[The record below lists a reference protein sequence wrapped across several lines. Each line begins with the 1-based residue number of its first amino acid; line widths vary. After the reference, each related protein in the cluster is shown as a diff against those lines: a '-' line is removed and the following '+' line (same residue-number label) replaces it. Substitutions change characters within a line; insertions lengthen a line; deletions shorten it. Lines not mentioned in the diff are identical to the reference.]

1 MCELRVQWRRTRGN
15 TVIPDGTR
23 PQSVPE
29 PRQYRSGWSTMEVH
43 PLREKDTMT
52 TLKER
57 LHGDVVAH
65 LKEHNKVA
73 LGTVRSVLGEI
84 ETREKSGK
92 TPVELDD
99 AQVTALLQK
108 EAAKRRD
115 TARIYTEAGETERA
129 ATEIAEAEVI
139 EAYLPKALT
148 AAEVESIV
156 DDVIEGLRAEGTE
169 LSVRHMGAV
178 MKPVTARVAG
188 RFDGKAVSDIVR
200 QRLA

>member
-1 MCELRVQWRRTRGN
+1 MA
-15 TVIPDGTR
+15 
-23 PQSVPE
+23 
-29 PRQYRSGWSTMEVH
+29 
-43 PLREKDTMT
+43 

-65 LKEHNKVA
+65 LKEHNRVA

-115 TARIYTEAGETERA
+115 TAATYSSAGHNDRA
-129 ATEIAEAEVI
+129 QAEIAEAEVI

-148 AAEVESIV
+148 REEAEHIV
-156 DDVIEGLRAEGTE
+156 DEVI
-169 LSVRHMGAV
+169 
-178 MKPVTARVAG
+178 
-188 RFDGKAVSDIVR
+188 
-200 QRLA
+200 